1 MTAAV
6 WACGEE
12 KSRRETEARQLRP
25 AATEGQGTDAPADP
39 APQVLVL
46 ERTNSSPK
54 YRTLTAPCAPGGTE
68 ATPGRIS
75 SEPGPPDRRV
85 ARGRDFFNA
94 TSPGAKTRSWRGAGR
109 GRAPTRSFHARGQL
123 PAQSGLCLG
132 PRPLAPG
139 KQQRS
144 SQKGEGRG
152 GERQGQAGPQPGAS
166 QRAESGHPAP
176 RSASRAIAGRGSRCR
191 ARGSAGPTRAPRG
204 GQAEVTERRA
214 PAARSQ
220 PRSGCGMGG
229 GAARPGEGCSAA
241 VRSRSRCPG

>member
-6 WACGEE
+6 WACRE
-12 KSRRETEARQLRP
+12 KSRRETEAKQLRP
-25 AATEGQGTDAPADP
+25 AATEGQGTGAQADR
-39 APQVLVL
+39 APQVPVL
-46 ERTNSSPK
+46 ERTDFSAK
-54 YRTLTAPCAPGGTE
+54 YRTLKAACAPGGTE

-75 SEPGPPDRRV
+75 SEPGPPNRIV
-85 ARGRDFFNA
+85 ARRRAFFDA
-94 TSPGAKTRSWRGAGR
+94 TSGGAKTRSWLGAGR

-132 PRPLAPG
+132 PPSPHPRETAAQLPE
-139 KQQRS
+139 
-144 SQKGEGRG
+144 GEGRG
-152 GERQGQAGPQPGAS
+152 GERQGPAGPQSGAP
-166 QRAESGHPAP
+166 QRADSEHSAP
-176 RSASRAIAGRGSRCR
+176 LSPSRAIAGRGSRSR
-191 ARGSAGPTRAPRG
+191 ARGSAGPTRAARR

-229 GAARPGEGCSAA
+229 GAAGLGEGCSAA